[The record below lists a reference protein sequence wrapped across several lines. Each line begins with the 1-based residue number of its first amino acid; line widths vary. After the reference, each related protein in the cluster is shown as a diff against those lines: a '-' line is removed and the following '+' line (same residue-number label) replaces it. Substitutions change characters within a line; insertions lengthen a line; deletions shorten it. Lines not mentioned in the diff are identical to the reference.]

1 MGRIGFSWNKPNPV
15 TELTYRVENSP
26 SHTDCHGP
34 HEVEDLLANACD
46 KWKNVSAFMFTKTSD
61 RQCADIVFKFGTVTE
76 TGPSGVAHVAQT
88 QKTSTDCPSK
98 SHRALITFS
107 NAITW
112 TSARH
117 VESSQ
122 WAWTIP
128 ILIPLK
134 PDEAK
139 KKYDLLTVALHE
151 VGHVLNLDDDP
162 HHPESL
168 MRPEIDQGAIVFVMR
183 GRLPDCDAAA
193 VAQEW
198 GANIKTFAPVDPGDY
213 MVVGGRMNV
222 TDLSTGAPL
231 VDLECH
237 WGLAS
242 IGSIREQLV
251 AEGYCW
257 NRVVVPYGR
266 SYGRVY
272 FNLVPKTMTQL
283 LPANT
288 PILLGGHSDYRTLDS
303 KSSPR
308 TKRPNDPAD
317 PGTQWGLDAA
327 STQLLG
333 HMEGWDPYNNRLGYI
348 RYWGTVAQALGTVPY
363 TPLLGGRMEFWNG
376 GKRTARPP
384 QKDTANRWPKG
395 QTGSGTEVKWADY
408 IRAHRVAWQ
417 QPWAD
422 SFLTFQSH

>member
-1 MGRIGFSWNKPNPV
+1 
-15 TELTYRVENSP
+15 
-26 SHTDCHGP
+26 
-34 HEVEDLLANACD
+34 
-46 KWKNVSAFMFTKTSD
+46 
-61 RQCADIVFKFGTVTE
+61 
-76 TGPSGVAHVAQT
+76 
-88 QKTSTDCPSK
+88 
-98 SHRALITFS
+98 
-107 NAITW
+107 
-112 TSARH
+112 
-117 VESSQ
+117 
-122 WAWTIP
+122 
-128 ILIPLK
+128 
-134 PDEAK
+134 
-139 KKYDLLTVALHE
+139 
-151 VGHVLNLDDDP
+151 
-162 HHPESL
+162 
-168 MRPEIDQGAIVFVMR
+168 
-183 GRLPDCDAAA
+183 
-193 VAQEW
+193 
-198 GANIKTFAPVDPGDY
+198 
-213 MVVGGRMNV
+213 
-222 TDLSTGAPL
+222 
-231 VDLECH
+231 
-237 WGLAS
+237 
-242 IGSIREQLV
+242 
-251 AEGYCW
+251 
-257 NRVVVPYGR
+257 
-266 SYGRVY
+266 
-272 FNLVPKTMTQL
+272 L